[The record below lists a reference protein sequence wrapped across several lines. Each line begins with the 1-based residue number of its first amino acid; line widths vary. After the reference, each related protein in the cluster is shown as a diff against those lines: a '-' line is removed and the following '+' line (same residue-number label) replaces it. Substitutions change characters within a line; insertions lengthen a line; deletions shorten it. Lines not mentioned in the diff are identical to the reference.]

1 MQLVPLS
8 MSAETNKTIQ
18 CQTLNDK
25 KRALKLVSLLK
36 ITIIDRTFENGK
48 ISKTNILRQAVPNV
62 SNLLINVLA
71 MYQWRCVVGVR

>member
-1 MQLVPLS
+1 

-18 CQTLNDK
+18 YQTLNDK